1 MARYDPQIIQ
11 RHADNLYRSARTTR
25 ILFTILG
32 ILGGGAIG
40 LALAE
45 PAELGESLCI
55 GIGAVGT
62 GLFGFIMG
70 RSTAFALHVRAQ
82 TVLCQLAIE
91 ENTRKLVEA
100 AQIRPADV
108 LEERQGSLDLATA
121 SGLEAA
127 HEP

>member
-1 MARYDPQIIQ
+1 MTKYDPQIIQ
-11 RHADNLYRSARTTR
+11 RHADNLYRSARSTL
-25 ILFTILG
+25 ILFTVLG

-45 PAELGESLCI
+45 PAELGKSLCI

-62 GLFGFIMG
+62 GLFGFIIG

-100 AQIRPADV
+100 AQIRPATV
-108 LEERQGSLDLATA
+108 LEEKRGSLDLAPA
-121 SGLEAA
+121 GGLEALQEA
-127 HEP
+127 